1 MIKMGEYNVMTVIKE
16 KSPGLFLDDGADGIL
31 LPKRFVPAGTQIG
44 DDLRVFLYHDGE
56 DRPIATTQKPYG
68 VVGDIV
74 KLKAV
79 SSNNQGAFL
88 DWGLMK
94 DLFVPKSKIK
104 NFMVQGGEYLVK
116 IYLDERTGRIAA
128 SEKLEAFLSNDELT
142 VKVLDE
148 VDLLVYRQTEIGY
161 EVIINH
167 VHKGIL
173 HNNEIYLTSVRKALT
188 GDVDYMKLS
197 KDSIKAGGFETNG
210 IDLNPSKAELELR
223 KKVALEDKYNL
234 FEKAKP
240 KVDLVLFPP
249 VRGPI
254 TEKYNAKE
262 KHFAVDIALAKNT
275 PIKAVANGTV
285 IFADWTPTNGNVIIL
300 RHNNEFLSV
309 YKHCESLTVSQGD
322 VVKTSEVIAIAGS
335 TGEQSTGIHLHF
347 ELWKDGY
354 SIDPTQFID
363 FE

>member
-1 MIKMGEYNVMTVIKE
+1 M
-16 KSPGLFLDDGADGIL
+16 SL
-31 LPKRFVPAGTQIG
+31 KRFRKERIKKQLFSKNRFVILNEETFEEIFS
-44 DDLRVFLYHDGE
+44 LKLTLMNVFLV
-56 DRPIATTQKPYG
+56 AT
-68 VVGDIV
+68 
-74 KLKAV
+74 L
-79 SSNNQGAFL
+79 GAFL
-88 DWGLMK
+88 IIFITTYIIAFTPLKEYIPGYSSSKLK
-94 DLFVPKSKIK
+94 KEATALALKS
-104 NFMVQGGEYLVK
+104 
-116 IYLDERTGRIAA
+116 D
-128 SEKLEAFLSNDELT
+128 SLT
-142 VKVLDE
+142 A
-148 VDLLVYRQTEIGY
+148 
-161 EVIINH
+161 
-167 VHKGIL
+167 IL
-173 HNNEIYLTSVRKALT
+173 QNNEMYLTSVRKALT

-197 KDSIKAGGFETNG
+197 KDSIKAGGTETNG
-210 IDLNPSKAELELR
+210 LDLNPSKAELELR
-223 KKVALEDKYNL
+223 KKVTLEDKYNL

-275 PIKAVANGTV
+275 PIKAIANGTV

-309 YKHCESLTVSQGD
+309 YKHCESLTISQGD
-322 VVKTSEVIAIAGS
+322 VVRTSEVIAIAGS

-354 SIDPTQFID
+354 PIDPTQFID